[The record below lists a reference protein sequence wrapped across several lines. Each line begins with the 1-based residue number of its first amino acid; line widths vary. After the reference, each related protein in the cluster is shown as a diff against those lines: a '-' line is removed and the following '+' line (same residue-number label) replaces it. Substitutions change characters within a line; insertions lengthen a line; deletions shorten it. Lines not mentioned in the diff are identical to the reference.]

1 MKVYI
6 LTANTLSDEYDG
18 WGCEI
23 TLFGVYDSL
32 EKAEKAKKKLKY
44 PLPKINEVELNKKA
58 DVYLGGY
65 IEWLRGKYGK
75 GGIEYKRIDR
85 S

>member
-1 MKVYI
+1 MMKVYL

-32 EKAEKAKKKLKY
+32 EKAEKAKKKSKY
-44 PLPKINEVELNKKA
+44 PLPKINEAELNKKA
-58 DVYLGGY
+58 GVYLGGY
-65 IEWLRGKYGK
+65 IE
-75 GGIEYKRIDR
+75 
-85 S
+85 